1 MVRLGRMQTRAWSPV
16 RREKEAGRRENQD
29 RGTDTE
35 PRAARAMAEAR
46 QAGMEEGSREKGEPG
61 QGDSGT
67 ERPELH
73 GPRTRAWSLG
83 GRKKEKAG
91 ERQRPGDGETHGSR
105 DGASRSDADS
115 GLVPGE
121 KGEGRRG
128 KDQPGPAGLVEA
140 GMGPSMADAD
150 ARQPRVEGRR
160 RRERDLESDRGT
172 ERET

>member
-1 MVRLGRMQTRAWSPV
+1 MTETRA
-16 RREKEAGRRENQD
+16 AGA
-29 RGTDTE
+29 T
-35 PRAARAMAEAR
+35 
-46 QAGMEEGSREKGEPG
+46 
-61 QGDSGT
+61 
-67 ERPELH
+67 
-73 GPRTRAWSLG
+73 
-83 GRKKEKAG
+83 
-91 ERQRPGDGETHGSR
+91 
-105 DGASRSDADS
+105 DS